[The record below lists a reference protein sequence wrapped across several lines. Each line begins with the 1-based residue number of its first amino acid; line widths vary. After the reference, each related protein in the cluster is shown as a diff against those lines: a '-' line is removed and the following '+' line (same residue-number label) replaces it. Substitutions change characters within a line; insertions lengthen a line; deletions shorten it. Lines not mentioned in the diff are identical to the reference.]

1 MDALLSAA
9 AQPGTEEELAGMSAF
24 VQVFTAEVTASTLT
38 FRSHSMLAGRITRR
52 ATAMIAIT
60 LLAAGGAAAAAAGVD
75 LPSPFS
81 SAVTAEVLSNSD
93 TTDDNSIVDTTD
105 VDSSNLISLDG
116 DSDSPEL
123 HDLCEAWAKDANQDA
138 NAPAFADLAAA
149 AEQATQSI
157 DDFCAA
163 VSNDDD
169 DSDDSDDDN
178 STDNSSDDSDDDSDD
193 DDSTD
198 NSTDD
203 DSTDNSSDNSIDD
216 DSTDNSTDN
225 STDDDSG
232 SNSNGGGG
240 SNSGSDKTDAPTT
253 AKPVKGENNG

>member
-38 FRSHSMLAGRITRR
+38 FRSHSMFAGRITRR

-75 LPSPFS
+75 LPNPFS
-81 SAVTAEVLSNSD
+81 SDSTAEVRPNSD

-105 VDSSNLISLDG
+105 VDSSDLISLD
-116 DSDSPEL
+116 SVSPEL

-138 NAPAFADLAAA
+138 SDPAFADLAAA
-149 AEQATQSI
+149 AEQDGLSI
-157 DDFCAA
+157 DDYCAA

-169 DSDDSDDDN
+169 DSSDDNGTDDSSDDDSSDDDN
-178 STDNSSDDSDDDSDD
+178 STDNS
-193 DDSTD
+193 
-198 NSTDD
+198 
-203 DSTDNSSDNSIDD
+203 IDD
-216 DSTDNSTDN
+216 KSTDNSTDN
-225 STDDDSG
+225 SIDDNSG
-232 SNSNGGGG
+232 SNSGGSNSGGG
-240 SNSGSDKTDAPTT
+240 NSGSDKTDAPTT
-253 AKPVKGENNG
+253 AKPVKGESNG